1 MQTLAG
7 SLSALLAAEGDA
19 WPEALARVAEAAGA
33 EVALATAAGPPA
45 ARLGAFGLLSATV
58 SEGDPE
64 AMESRLV
71 AAGFVDVWTV
81 GARRGDRLEGV
92 VAVATR
98 RAGGFSVEQRGA
110 LEGAAA
116 VLTLAL
122 SRAAADEGRARA
134 EERRRRL
141 EARLE
146 QIERQ
151 STVGAVAAAVAHDL
165 AAPISALLMEGS
177 EIRKRVLELAT
188 MLPNA
193 GPALRNVIEDLR
205 GLADH
210 CLEAT
215 DRARHLL
222 TDFRLTARSGPEVGA
237 TAQQQVQ
244 IGDAL
249 RSCVRMVRPL
259 ARDQVR
265 VDLVVD
271 ALPPLPG
278 SRRRLEQAF
287 TNLLVNAIHAAQ
299 VREGRVGL
307 VRARAV
313 QQGEEIVVEIS
324 DNGGGIAPEHKE
336 RIFEPFFSTKPPE
349 QGTGL
354 GLPITREI
362 IEAHGGRIEV
372 ESERGRGACFRVY
385 LPMAP
390 AAGRPGLAPR
400 RPQVLIVNQDGRV
413 AAAHRRAL
421 ADSFD
426 VLLVGSPADAL
437 EALAAGG
444 AWGAVIVDLAL
455 PDDGAAELFG
465 QIRRRW
471 PALERRVIFGGRGSY
486 APAPAFLSGADN
498 RCFQTPITPEELR
511 PLVESVVATA

>member
-1 MQTLAG
+1 MHRLAG
-7 SLSALLAAEGDA
+7 HLSGLLAAEGDV
-19 WPEALARVAEAAGA
+19 WPETLACLAGAANA
-33 EVALATAAGPPA
+33 EVAVAMAAEPSVV
-45 ARLGAFGLLSATV
+45 RLGVFGLLSTTV
-58 SEGDPE
+58 ADGDPGALGE
-64 AMESRLV
+64 RLA
-71 AAGFVDVWTV
+71 AAGFADLWTTS
-81 GARRGDRLEGV
+81 ARRGGRLEGV

-98 RAGGFSVEQRGA
+98 RAGGFSAEERAV
-110 LEGAAA
+110 LDGAAA

-122 SRAAADEGRARA
+122 SRAAAEQERARSD
-134 EERRRRL
+134 ERRRRL

-193 GPALRNVIEDLR
+193 GPTLRNVIEDLR

-210 CLEAT
+210 CLEASE
-215 DRARHLL
+215 RARHLL

-237 TAQQQVQ
+237 STQQVQ

-265 VDLVVD
+265 VDLLVD
-271 ALPPLPG
+271 AVPPLPG

-287 TNLLVNAIHAAQ
+287 TNLLVNAIHAAS

-307 VRARAV
+307 VRARAT
-313 QQGEEIVVEIS
+313 QQGDEIIVEIS
-324 DNGGGIAPEHKE
+324 DNGSGIPAEHKE

-362 IEAHGGRIEV
+362 VEAHGGCVEV
-372 ESERGRGACFRVY
+372 DSERGRGACFRVR
-385 LPMAP
+385 LPLIPP
-390 AAGRPGLAPR
+390 ARAAASR
-400 RPQVLIVNQDGRV
+400 RPQVLIVNHDGRV

-421 ADSFD
+421 ADGFE
-426 VLLVGSPADAL
+426 VLLVASPADAL
-437 EALAAGG
+437 EALAADA

-455 PDDGAAELFG
+455 PDDGAAELFA

-486 APAPAFLSGADN
+486 ASSPAFLSGAGN
-498 RCFQTPITPEELR
+498 RCFQTPIPPEELR
-511 PLVESVVATA
+511 PLVESVVGAA